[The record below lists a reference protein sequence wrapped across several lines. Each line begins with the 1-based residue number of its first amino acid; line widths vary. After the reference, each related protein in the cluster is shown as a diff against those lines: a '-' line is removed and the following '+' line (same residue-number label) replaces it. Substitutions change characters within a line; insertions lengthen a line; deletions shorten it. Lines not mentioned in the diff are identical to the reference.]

1 MRLTMQQRA
10 AWKFCQVAALL
21 AGDGDYYD
29 MLPPSARMATD
40 AVKQAA
46 ALLGPSLQTQE
57 G

>member
-46 ALLGPSLQTQE
+46 ALLGPTL
-57 G
+57 